1 MSMLHFRG
9 GWLFDGSGAKP
20 RPGSVLV
27 QGDRITAVG
36 ELPDCQNAEV
46 VDCTGLAVAPG
57 FIDAHSHSDLQVLET
72 RPEKL
77 LQGVTTE
84 VVGNCGFSTYP
95 APQCRHELHEFAN
108 GILAGRGDWGW
119 SSAREYLDDVARKA
133 NTGVASLVGHGTLRI
148 SVAGTRLGLLPES
161 GMTAMEQLL
170 RDAFA
175 QGAAGFST
183 GLMYSPG
190 ASAPFEELVRL
201 CQVVADHGRVY
212 ATHMRDYS
220 DLLEEAVEE
229 QLELA
234 RRTGCRLQISHLQ
247 AVGQRNWARQR
258 KVLDRI
264 EEARDRGID
273 VSFDCYP
280 YMRGSTVMTQLLP
293 QWALGGGIS
302 GLLGR
307 LADPEERRRIGEQAE
322 INLAQGWDGILIS
335 AVGSK
340 KNEPLVGES
349 LSAVAHREDK
359 LPVNVLLDLLIEE
372 RGDVNMLE
380 INQSEDNLRETVCHP
395 QANVVS
401 DGIYVKGRP
410 HPRLYGTF
418 PHFLGEICRDRGW
431 LPLEQA
437 IHKITRQPADRFHLS
452 GRGRLEAGAYADI
465 TVFDASRIGS
475 PATYEEPRKSP
486 EGIRFI
492 FRNGRLMKKVAML
505 ACLIFVLGSTCLRA
519 ADPTVFPKPRSIQTL
534 TEKLKLGEG
543 VPILL
548 PRQPT
553 AHDLLLARLL
563 TAELSDRYGVALL
576 TKRVSALPAS
586 GSFILMGTAANPLVK
601 QYLAL
606 HKQPPQESEG
616 YALNVNQQAAV
627 VAGTDEAGAFYGL
640 QSLRQLIEHSS
651 EGASIHGAE
660 IRDWPFMPF
669 RGIKLY
675 LPGHENIP
683 YFKRFVRDV
692 MALYKYNKLILEM
705 NAAMRF
711 DRHPE
716 LNAGWIEFAKNLKY
730 TRRERSP
737 GPGRQFQ
744 DSANADTADGE
755 VLEKEEVAELVR
767 YVRQFHIDVIPEVP
781 SLTHSY
787 YLLTRHRDLAE
798 IQDAEW
804 PDTYCPSQPK
814 VYDLLFDV
822 LDEYIEVMKPS
833 MVHIGHD
840 EWRMPLGVCRRCAG
854 KDPTELYASDV
865 NRIYAHLRSR
875 GVGTAIYGDHLIEAL
890 RGRKTKHNDNPGG
903 QPYDMPGALSAEQV
917 KQLIPQDI
925 LIFNWFWDS
934 RADEDLNPIG
944 IGRKNEIDLSQWGFR
959 QVLGNFSPTIVD
971 FDRRVARKGIIGGVP
986 SSWSATNAL
995 TLGKDLMF
1003 DILGC
1008 ANLLWS
1014 TDRPAMKQLSLI
1026 VQQLLPGVRS
1036 RLGPE
1041 PLPSGDDTPVTAPI
1055 EASLD
1060 QPVRINQDVSSLI
1073 FTHACRKRGRNEP
1086 SFTATWNFADTAELL
1101 GWYEVTYQD
1110 GFVETIP
1117 IRYGVNILE
1126 EDWLERP
1133 VPKSL
1138 AYDAA
1143 IAPCAGGKAAFE
1155 FEWINPRTGIAI
1167 REVRLR
1173 SASSQN
1179 PVTLSGLNMVRK
1191 RTAPEPKP
1199 RH

>member
-1 MSMLHFRG
+1 M
-9 GWLFDGSGAKP
+9 FDGSGAPP

-27 QGDRITAVG
+27 QGDRIAAVG

-57 FIDAHSHSDLQVLET
+57 FIDAHSHSDLQVLDN

-95 APQCRHELHEFAN
+95 APERRHELHEFAN

-119 SSAREYLDDVARKA
+119 SSARDYLDAVSRKA

-148 SVAGTRLGLLPES
+148 SVAGTRLGPLPES
-161 GMTAMEQLL
+161 SMIIMEQLL

-201 CQVVADHGRVY
+201 CQVVADHGKIY

-220 DLLEEAVEE
+220 DLLEEALEE
-229 QLELA
+229 QLEVA

-258 KVLDRI
+258 NVLARI

-273 VSFDCYP
+273 VCFDCYP
-280 YMRGSTVMTQLLP
+280 YTRGSTVMTQLLP
-293 QWALGGGIS
+293 QWALGGGTS

-307 LADPEERRRIGEQAE
+307 LSDPEERRRIGEE
-322 INLAQGWDGILIS
+322 VERNLAQGWDGILVS
-335 AVGSK
+335 SVGSK
-340 KNEPLVGES
+340 KNEPLVGKS
-349 LSAVAHREDK
+349 LSAVADREHK
-359 LPVNVLLDLLIEE
+359 SPVDTMLDLLIEE
-372 RGDVNMLE
+372 CGDVNVLE
-380 INQSEDNLRETVCHP
+380 INQSEENLQKIVCHP
-395 QANVVS
+395 LANVIS
-401 DGIYVKGRP
+401 DGFYVKGRP
-410 HPRLYGTF
+410 HPRLHGTF
-418 PHFLGEICRDRGW
+418 PHFLGEICRDRRW

-437 IHKITRQPADRFHLS
+437 IQKITRQPADRFHLS
-452 GRGRLEAGAYADI
+452 GRGRLEAGSYADV

-475 PATYEEPRKSP
+475 PATYEEPRKPP
-486 EGIRFI
+486 EGIRFV
-492 FRNGRLMKKVAML
+492 FRNGRLMNKVAML
-505 ACLIFVLGSTCLRA
+505 ACLVFVLSSTWLRA
-519 ADPTVFPKPRSIQTL
+519 ADPTVFPKPRSIEIL
-534 TEKLKLGEG
+534 TEKLKLGER

-548 PRQPT
+548 PGQPS
-553 AHDLLLARLL
+553 AGDLLLARLL
-563 TAELSDRYGVALL
+563 TAELSDRYGVALQ
-576 TKRVSALPAS
+576 TERVPALPAS
-586 GSFILMGTAANPLVK
+586 GSFILMGIAANPLVK
-601 QYLAL
+601 QYLAR
-606 HKQPPQESEG
+606 HKQPPPESEG
-616 YALNVNQQAAV
+616 YALKVNQQSAV

-640 QSLRQLIEHSS
+640 QSLRQLIERTS
-651 EGASIHGAE
+651 EGASIRGAE
-660 IRDWPFMPF
+660 IRDWPFLPF

-692 MALYKYNKLILEM
+692 MALYKYNKLILEV

-716 LNAGWIEFAKNLKY
+716 LNAGWIEFARDLKY

-737 GPGRQFQ
+737 GPGHQLQ

-755 VLEKEEVAELVR
+755 VLEKEEVAELVQYAR
-767 YVRQFHIDVIPEVP
+767 LFHIDVIPEIP

-787 YLLTRHRDLAE
+787 YLLTRHRELAE
-798 IQDAEW
+798 IQNAEW
-804 PDTYCPSQPK
+804 PDTYCPSEPR

-822 LDEYIEVMKPS
+822 LDEYIEVMKPA

-840 EWRMPLGVCRRCAG
+840 EWRSPLGVCRRCAG
-854 KDPTELYASDV
+854 KDPTELYAADV
-865 NRIYAHLRSR
+865 NRIYSHLRSK
-875 GVGTAIYGDHLIEAL
+875 GIGTAIYGDHLIEAL
-890 RGRKTKHNDNPGG
+890 RGRKTRQNENPGG

-917 KQLIPQDI
+917 RQLIPKDI

-934 RADEDLNPIG
+934 HADEGLNSIG

-959 QVLGNFSPTIVD
+959 QVFGNFSPHIVD
-971 FDRRVARKGIIGGVP
+971 FDRRVERRGIIGGVP

-1003 DILGC
+1003 DILGS
-1008 ANLLWS
+1008 ASLLWS
-1014 TDRPAMKQLSLI
+1014 TDRPVMKQLSLI
-1026 VQQLLPGVRS
+1026 VQELLPGVRS
-1036 RLGPE
+1036 RLGAE
-1041 PLPSGDDTPVTAPI
+1041 PLPSGDDAPETVPI
-1055 EASLD
+1055 ESSGD

-1101 GWYEVTYQD
+1101 GWYEVSYQD
-1110 GFVETIP
+1110 GFVQTIP
-1117 IRYGVNILE
+1117 LRYGVNILE
-1126 EDWLERP
+1126 EDWLGSP
-1133 VPKSL
+1133 APKSL
-1138 AYDAA
+1138 AYEAG
-1143 IAPCAGGKAAFE
+1143 IAPRAGGKTDFE
-1155 FEWINPRTGIAI
+1155 FEWINARTGIAI

-1173 SASSQN
+1173 TASSQN
-1179 PVTLSGLNMVRK
+1179 PVTLSGVRIVRR

-1199 RH
+1199 LHLTR

>member
-1 MSMLHFRG
+1 
-9 GWLFDGSGAKP
+9 LFDGSGAPP
-20 RPGSVLV
+20 RSGSVLV
-27 QGDRITAVG
+27 DGERIAATG
-36 ELPDCQNAEV
+36 EMPSSPNAEII
-46 VDCTGLAVAPG
+46 DCTGLAVAPG
-57 FIDAHSHSDLQVLET
+57 FIDAHSHSDLQLLDN
-72 RPEKL
+72 RPEKV

-84 VVGNCGFSTYP
+84 VVGNCGFSPYP
-95 APQCRHELHEFAN
+95 ARACRRELHEFAN
-108 GILAGRGDWGW
+108 GILGGHGNWGW
-119 SSAREYLDDVARKA
+119 ASAKDYLDDLSRKSRSGA
-133 NTGVASLVGHGTLRI
+133 MSLVGHGTLRI
-148 SVAGTRLGLLPES
+148 SVAGTRFGPLPES
-161 GMTAMEQLL
+161 QVAAMERLL
-170 RDAFA
+170 ADAFT

-201 CQVVADHGRVY
+201 CTIVAKHGTVY

-220 DLLEEAVEE
+220 DRLEEAVEE
-229 QLELA
+229 QLELV
-234 RRTGCRLQISHLQ
+234 RQTGCRLQISHLQ
-247 AVGQRNWARQR
+247 AVGPRNWARQR
-258 KVLDRI
+258 RVLDRI
-264 EEARDRGID
+264 EQAVASGLD

-280 YMRGSTVMTQLLP
+280 YTRGSTVMTQLLP
-293 QWALGGGIS
+293 QWALEGGID
-302 GLLGR
+302 GLLRR
-307 LADPEERRRIGEQAE
+307 LADPRERRQIGSEAE
-322 INLAQGWDGILIS
+322 RDLAQGWDGILVS
-335 AVGSK
+335 AVGSE
-340 KNEPLVGES
+340 KNGSLVGQS
-349 LSAVAHREDK
+349 LAVIAGQRNVP
-359 LPVNVLLDLLIEE
+359 PVETMLDLLVEE
-372 RGDVNMLE
+372 RGDVNQLE
-380 INQSEDNLRETVCHP
+380 INQSEENLREALCHP
-395 QANVVS
+395 LSNVVS

-437 IHKITRQPADRFHLS
+437 IHKITRQPADRFRLS

-505 ACLIFVLGSTCLRA
+505 ACLVFVLGSTWLRA

-534 TEKLKLGEG
+534 TKNLKLGEG

-576 TKRVSALPAS
+576 TKRVPALPAS

-601 QYLAL
+601 QYLAR

-675 LPGHENIP
+675 LPGHEHIP

-705 NAAMRF
+705 DAAMRF

-875 GVGTAIYGDHLIEAL
+875 GVSTAIYGDHLIEAL

-917 KQLIPQDI
+917 KQLIPKDI
-925 LIFNWFWDS
+925 LIFNWFWDN

-959 QVLGNFSPTIVD
+959 QVFGNFSPTIVD

-1041 PLPSGDDTPVTAPI
+1041 PLPSGDDTPVTVPI

-1143 IAPCAGGKAAFE
+1143 IAPRAGGRAAFE

-1167 REVRLR
+1167 RAVRLR
-1173 SASSQN
+1173 MASSQN
-1179 PVTLSGLNMVRK
+1179 PVKLSGLSIVRK
-1191 RTAPEPKP
+1191 RMAPEPKP
-1199 RH
+1199 IHLTR